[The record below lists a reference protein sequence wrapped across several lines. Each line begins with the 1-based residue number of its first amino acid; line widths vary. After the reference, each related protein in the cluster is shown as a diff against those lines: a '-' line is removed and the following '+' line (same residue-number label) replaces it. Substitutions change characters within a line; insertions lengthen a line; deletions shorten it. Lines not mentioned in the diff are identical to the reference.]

1 MFIRE
6 AVTVVVEI
14 GVAAAIFAVFGAAI
28 DTNTLTD
35 QQAAVDAVPLE
46 EIDVSR
52 PELFQNDAWR
62 PWFARLRSEARS
74 TLDIASVPQL
84 AQTSSTSSSEALY
97 IQARFVEGR
106 KAESWP
112 PK

>member
-1 MFIRE
+1 MVSASERVAE
-6 AVTVVVEI
+6 VASAPLVSVVPS
-14 GVAAAIFAVFGAAI
+14 
-28 DTNTLTD
+28 N

-74 TLDIASVPQL
+74 TLDIASVPQS

>member
-1 MFIRE
+1 MTGSGSRE
-6 AVTVVVEI
+6 QYLRMHCRTKDHQI
-14 GVAAAIFAVFGAAI
+14 M
-28 DTNTLTD
+28 TLYFD
-35 QQAAVDAVPLE
+35 RQ
-46 EIDVSR
+46 
-52 PELFQNDAWR
+52 
-62 PWFARLRSEARS
+62 ARS
-74 TLDIASVPQL
+74 TLDIASVPQS

>member
-1 MFIRE
+1 MPVYPSLPNMNHSLQKE
-6 AVTVVVEI
+6 
-14 GVAAAIFAVFGAAI
+14 I

-52 PELFQNDAWR
+52 PELFQSDAWR

-74 TLDIASVPQL
+74 TLDIASVPQS

>member
-1 MFIRE
+1 MPVYPSLPNMNHSLQKE
-6 AVTVVVEI
+6 
-14 GVAAAIFAVFGAAI
+14 I

-74 TLDIASVPQL
+74 TLDIASVPQS

-97 IQARFVEGR
+97 IQARFVESR

>member
-1 MFIRE
+1 MPVYPSLPNMNHSLQKE
-6 AVTVVVEI
+6 
-14 GVAAAIFAVFGAAI
+14 I

-74 TLDIASVPQL
+74 TLDIASVPQS

>member
-1 MFIRE
+1 MPVYPSLPNMNHSLQKE
-6 AVTVVVEI
+6 
-14 GVAAAIFAVFGAAI
+14 I

-62 PWFARLRSEARS
+62 PWFARLRSEAHS
-74 TLDIASVPQL
+74 TLDIASVPQS

>member
-1 MFIRE
+1 MTGSGSREQYLRKHWFKIRTKDHQ
-6 AVTVVVEI
+6 VM
-14 GVAAAIFAVFGAAI
+14 
-28 DTNTLTD
+28 TLYFD
-35 QQAAVDAVPLE
+35 RQ
-46 EIDVSR
+46 
-52 PELFQNDAWR
+52 
-62 PWFARLRSEARS
+62 ARS
-74 TLDIASVPQL
+74 TLDIASVPQS